1 MDLLGGVDILWTKTF
16 GDEFDDRGYDI
27 AAFFQEKNALII
39 NGLYLY
45 HTKCLLFLSDDNLCK
60 NCRATIS
67 NNSNCFH

>member
-45 HTKCLLFLSDDNLCK
+45 HTK
-60 NCRATIS
+60 
-67 NNSNCFH
+67 